1 VILALMRTSK
11 TVAVSCSGY
20 THRDFRVQRV
30 SFAFASLFFLFFF
43 FFGWTTDQ
51 QPSLLLPFDF
61 TCQTVEL
68 VRPLDRH
75 VWVAAELRCNGKGET
90 EFKAASHRSEAA
102 LRATQM
108 QALLRD
114 VCKTVYAN
122 KSISS
127 VRVASYAD
135 RFRPLEGINK
145 NNFSK
150 MITRELQGAAAT
162 EEVAVRD
169 ESPLTFV
176 PNAARAL

>member
-1 VILALMRTSK
+1 
-11 TVAVSCSGY
+11 
-20 THRDFRVQRV
+20 
-30 SFAFASLFFLFFF
+30 
-43 FFGWTTDQ
+43 
-51 QPSLLLPFDF
+51 
-61 TCQTVEL
+61 VEL

-75 VWVAAELRCNGKGET
+75 VWVVAELRCNGKGET

-169 ESPLTFV
+169 ESPLTFI